1 MIKNKL
7 LFENNFNFKGETI
20 VVAGNDGKKFN
31 LVQTPDC
38 FSWITDC
45 LDSCNS
51 NYTYFECSLV
61 FREKASLFTDYIW
74 KYI

>member
-31 LVQTPDC
+31 LMQTPDC
-38 FSWITDC
+38 FS
-45 LDSCNS
+45 
-51 NYTYFECSLV
+51 
-61 FREKASLFTDYIW
+61 
-74 KYI
+74 